1 MPKIGLDAEPFG
13 VTTGT
18 HYGNVGGPASGC
30 AFKPVVGAYTGIE
43 AIIEGLRLADI
54 ECRPSAGAS
63 ALAKDV
69 DTRDGVKH
77 RPDGK

>member
-1 MPKIGLDAEPFG
+1 MPKISFDAEPLG
-13 VTTGT
+13 VTIGT
-18 HYGNVGGPASGC
+18 HHGDVGGPASGC

-54 ECRPSAGAS
+54 ECSPSAGTG

-69 DTRDGVKH
+69 DTRDGVES
-77 RPDGK
+77 RPDRK

>member
-1 MPKIGLDAEPFG
+1 MPKISFDAEPFG

-54 ECRPSAGAS
+54 ECRPSEGTS
-63 ALAKDV
+63 TLAKEI
-69 DTRDGVKH
+69 DTRDGVKN
-77 RPDGK
+77 RPDSE